1 MRSVLQCVRI
11 VCGIWSRLM
20 VSRVFVV
27 EVAREIAA
35 AAKQRDR
42 ERIRERRE
50 RSGDMWQRGSSG
62 RERAEGKRV
71 FVRWGAGGENERRV
85 WAVMLMLLV

>member
-1 MRSVLQCVRI
+1 
-11 VCGIWSRLM
+11 M

-27 EVAREIAA
+27 EVARDSSSSQTA
-35 AAKQRDR
+35 RHF

-62 RERAEGKRV
+62 RERAEGKRECLC
-71 FVRWGAGGENERRV
+71 AGERAERMNGV
-85 WAVMLMLLV
+85 CGR

>member
-27 EVAREIAA
+27 EVARDSSSSQTAR
-35 AAKQRDR
+35 QRENQR
-42 ERIRERRE
+42 GRE

-71 FVRWGAGGENERRV
+71 CLCAGERAERMNGV
-85 WAVMLMLLV
+85 CGR

>member
-1 MRSVLQCVRI
+1 MCQDCVRDLEP
-11 VCGIWSRLM
+11 LM

-27 EVAREIAA
+27 EVARDSSSSQTARPREN
-35 AAKQRDR
+35 QRG
-42 ERIRERRE
+42 RE

>member
-27 EVAREIAA
+27 EVARDTAA
-35 AAKQRDR
+35 AARQRDR
-42 ERIRERRE
+42 ERIREGERDLGICGSAEAAVAREQRGRECVCALGSGRRE
-50 RSGDMWQRGSSG
+50 
-62 RERAEGKRV
+62 
-71 FVRWGAGGENERRV
+71 
-85 WAVMLMLLV
+85 